1 MEIVISFIEI
11 LGMFLIHNVL
21 FNNSVVK
28 DIAIKILHII
38 ISISIYSLFINF
50 YKVNN
55 SISFVT
61 IIFLNCLLFH
71 QLKIRHPLLK
81 MYNASH
87 LLNGWILYHSQYQ
100 LHLLKHLILNE
111 LY

>member
-38 ISISIYSLFINF
+38 ISISIYSLFI
-50 YKVNN
+50 KLTMSVL
-55 SISFVT
+55 T
-61 IIFLNCLLFH
+61 T
-71 QLKIRHPLLK
+71 
-81 MYNASH
+81 
-87 LLNGWILYHSQYQ
+87 
-100 LHLLKHLILNE
+100 E
-111 LY
+111 